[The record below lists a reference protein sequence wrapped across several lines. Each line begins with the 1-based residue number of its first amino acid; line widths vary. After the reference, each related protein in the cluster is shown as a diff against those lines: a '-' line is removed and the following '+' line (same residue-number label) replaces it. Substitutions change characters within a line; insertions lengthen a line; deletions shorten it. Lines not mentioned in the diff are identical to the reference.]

1 MIEDVDWL
9 EKYNTICDKASADI
23 KMKFGSDPVC
33 KKNFENQNKS
43 HGNEFTDFYDKK
55 IKS

>member
-33 KKNFENQNKS
+33 NKNFENQNKIS
-43 HGNEFTDFYDKK
+43 WQWIYRFLR
-55 IKS
+55 